1 MPPLPAPTDAS
12 SPPRPPDDA
21 GTPVHAP
28 LTGARR
34 RVVEVLK
41 RTDAATA
48 PQLAETLGLSS
59 AAVRQ
64 HLDGLA
70 AAGLVERAAS
80 APVGPGRP
88 PMAWRLTDLAQELF
102 PDRHAD
108 LTVTLIDTIRS
119 TLGDAALDQVIQART
134 AAQEA
139 EYRAVVPAGGP
150 LADRVAALARQRT
163 VEGYVAEAVDNGDGS
178 FLLVEHH
185 CPICEA
191 AAACLDLCRSEL
203 TLFRSVLGPDV
214 EVERTRHLMQGDQ
227 RCAYRISSAP
237 ITTG

>member
-1 MPPLPAPTDAS
+1 VP
-12 SPPRPPDDA
+12 
-21 GTPVHAP
+21 AP

-34 RVVEVLK
+34 RVVDLLK

-48 PQLAETLGLSS
+48 PQLAETLGLSG

-64 HLDGLA
+64 HLDGLS

-88 PMAWRLTDLAQELF
+88 PMAWRLTDLAQDLF

-119 TLGDAALDQVIQART
+119 TLGDDALQKVISART
-134 AAQEA
+134 VAQDA
-139 EYRAVVPAGGP
+139 EYRTVVPTVGP
-150 LADRVAALARQRT
+150 LGERVAALARQRT
-163 VEGYVAEAVDNGDGS
+163 AEGYVAEAVDAGDGS

-191 AAACLDLCRSEL
+191 AASCLDLCRSEL
-203 TLFRSVLGPDV
+203 SLFRSVLGPDTV
-214 EVERTRHLMQGDQ
+214 VERTRHLMSGDQ
-227 RCAYRISSAP
+227 RCVYRISSAAS
-237 ITTG
+237 TTG